1 MGTPD
6 TRSNPD
12 GNIERQGHTTNG
24 MHGDVPNA
32 RDGKR
37 GTATPQKISTKKS

>member
-1 MGTPD
+1 MAEPKA
-6 TRSNPD
+6 RSNPD

-37 GTATPQKISTKKS
+37 GTATPQKIRSSKS